1 MNIILN
7 VCKYFFISAAII
19 TAYFWCDEM
28 LKNGL
33 SQKKLYIYAKAFLI
47 FLILFLD
54 SSRFSASIALLFIEK
69 YWFWTIFGPFYFS
82 IFVVWVF
89 CVFSELF
96 GENTATIKLKTEFWG
111 FWGAGRNNCAKPA
124 NSNFKL
130 QSQRGFSNNRT

>member
-47 FLILFLD
+47 FLIL
-54 SSRFSASIALLFIEK
+54 
-69 YWFWTIFGPFYFS
+69 
-82 IFVVWVF
+82 IFV
-89 CVFSELF
+89 
-96 GENTATIKLKTEFWG
+96 
-111 FWGAGRNNCAKPA
+111 A
-124 NSNFKL
+124 NASNGINFILYKN
-130 QSQRGFSNNRT
+130 SSKI